1 MSYKS
6 EFISNNYFGIISSK
20 RLVPYANSKHSV
32 KDSLYKP
39 CINHESYK
47 IQIVV
52 RLLLTVLMPKY
63 QAHRSSNP

>member
-6 EFISNNYFGIISSK
+6 EFISNHYFSIISSK
-20 RLVPYANSKHSV
+20 KLVPYANSKYSV

-52 RLLLTVLMPKY
+52 KITTHSTH
-63 QAHRSSNP
+63 AEISSSSLK